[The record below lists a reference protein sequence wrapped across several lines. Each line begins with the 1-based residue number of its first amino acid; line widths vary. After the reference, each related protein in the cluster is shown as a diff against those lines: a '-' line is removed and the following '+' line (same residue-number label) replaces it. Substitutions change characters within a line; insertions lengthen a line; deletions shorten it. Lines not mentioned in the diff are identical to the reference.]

1 MNYRTLLKKIFPH
14 SLIVAARRA
23 VKSAAYMCLNL
34 RYIWKVRKLRAK
46 NVVNVVFFVLFDSTW
61 KLDYLYRKLSASS
74 SFNPTIVVCPIVNFG
89 RENMLQNLELT
100 YRYFK
105 SKGFNVVKSF
115 EESTDTWLD
124 VRKVLAPD
132 VIFFSSPYRG
142 QVDNRFYISEYRD
155 VLTCY
160 VPYFY
165 NECRDIGFINH
176 PVHNYSWKFFV
187 ETPFHEDFCRRNMHN
202 SGLNVVMTGYP
213 GVDYFLDKD
222 YQAKDVWKVRN
233 PSLKR
238 IIWAPH
244 HTILPTDV
252 IYYSCFLILADFML
266 RMAKKYSGSIQI
278 AFKPH
283 PVLRNKLNEYW
294 GKERTDEYYKEW
306 DSGENTFFE
315 NGEYVDLFLTSDAM
329 IHDSGSFL
337 IEYLYLDK
345 PVMRTDNGQSLQ
357 NEFNDFA
364 FSCLDHYYQG
374 KTEDEVEKFIK
385 MVIDG
390 EDEKK
395 ESRRKFLTEN
405 LLPYN
410 RRLPSD
416 NIYDF
421 LVNEFRK

>member
-1 MNYRTLLKKIFPH
+1 
-14 SLIVAARRA
+14 
-23 VKSAAYMCLNL
+23 
-34 RYIWKVRKLRAK
+34 
-46 NVVNVVFFVLFDSTW
+46 
-61 KLDYLYRKLSASS
+61 
-74 SFNPTIVVCPIVNFG
+74 
-89 RENMLQNLELT
+89 
-100 YRYFK
+100 
-105 SKGFNVVKSF
+105 
-115 EESTDTWLD
+115 
-124 VRKVLAPD
+124 
-132 VIFFSSPYRG
+132 
-142 QVDNRFYISEYRD
+142 
-155 VLTCY
+155 
-160 VPYFY
+160 
-165 NECRDIGFINH
+165 
-176 PVHNYSWKFFV
+176 
-187 ETPFHEDFCRRNMHN
+187 
-202 SGLNVVMTGYP
+202 
-213 GVDYFLDKD
+213 
-222 YQAKDVWKVRN
+222 
-233 PSLKR
+233 
-238 IIWAPH
+238 
-244 HTILPTDV
+244 
-252 IYYSCFLILADFML
+252 ML
-266 RMAKKYSGSIQI
+266 RMAKKYSDSIQI

-345 PVMRTDNGQSLQ
+345 PVMRTDNGQPLQ

-364 FSCLDHYYQG
+364 LSCLDHYYQG

-395 ESRRKFLTEN
+395 EPRRKFLTEN